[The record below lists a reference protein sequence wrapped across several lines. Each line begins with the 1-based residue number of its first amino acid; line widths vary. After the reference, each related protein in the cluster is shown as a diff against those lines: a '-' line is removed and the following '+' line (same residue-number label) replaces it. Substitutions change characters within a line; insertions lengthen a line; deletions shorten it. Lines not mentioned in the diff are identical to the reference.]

1 MPTNIYL
8 TVLSSDAN
16 ACNLLTPVSSYQTS
30 GDALGSSEYSVVATQ
45 VASQLLSGT
54 TTEDFNHLDD
64 GTYFSSIGTQ
74 IMSVSRDIGIK
85 DNIEYYLNIPLQF
98 AGDTTIVL
106 VQLKLRGTR
115 GDSDGWYGSLC
126 EPASYPGG
134 QQQPAWDSAWLVMLD
149 SSGGTS
155 TATTTGQPQWSWYA
169 QDGTLY
175 TLYLCDW
182 PGYGTSYENDD
193 LFIMITDASNY
204 PTHGGAQLPP
214 C

>member
-8 TVLSSDAN
+8 TVLSSDN
-16 ACNLLTPVSSYQTS
+16 APCTLLTPVSDYQTS
-30 GDALGSSEYSVVATQ
+30 GDALGKGEYSVIETK

-85 DNIEYYLNIPLQF
+85 TGKEYYLNIPLQF
-98 AGDTTIVL
+98 SGDTTIVI
-106 VQLKLRGTR
+106 VQLKLKGTST
-115 GDSDGWYGSLC
+115 DSEGYYGSQC

-134 QQQPAWDSAWLVMLD
+134 QQLPVWNSAWLEMLD
-149 SSGGTS
+149 TSGATS
-155 TATTTGQPQWSWYA
+155 TATTAGDPEWSWYA

-175 TLYLCDW
+175 TIYLCDW
-182 PGYGTSYENDD
+182 PGYGTQMENDD
-193 LFIMITDASNY
+193 LFIMICDASNY